1 MYKMT
6 KMFKTF
12 KYMCMLSKL
21 KNFPIKM
28 KQVHVYINSCTK
40 FSFSTDKLL

>member
-1 MYKMT
+1 MT

-21 KNFPIKM
+21 K
-28 KQVHVYINSCTK
+28 K
-40 FSFSTDKLL
+40 FSNKNETSTCIYMYKLLHKIFIFNR